1 MPRNMKMQ
9 NSLKIL
15 VCLGSFLLLLQNT
28 YAQKNVDSILEI
40 ANIQIYE
47 NPDKA
52 ILFAKEAYNFPDASV
67 KIKVSALLTISTAY
81 SSKRDYN
88 KATEYVERIKD
99 LFPKIKNERQ
109 QMNILNRIAGHYQE
123 LQIFDKAIDYLDESL
138 QLIEKYPVQDSV
150 QSFLGYNATLRG
162 FIYREQ
168 MNCDI
173 ALKYF
178 DKAITAYKRT
188 TEPHLRNANLSICYY
203 NKGNCLLS
211 LNEIE
216 EAKSSFSNSINYA
229 ENAEANSLIAFGQ
242 KGLAEAKTLEGNY
255 KEAITLLNN
264 ASLISESV
272 GDLILNK
279 GLYDGLSNNYLALHD
294 WENYTVFHNKFLSL
308 QKQTKKTER
317 KSVNQSLLN
326 LTESKA
332 EEIDTLH
339 KFYNPLQIGLI
350 IFIIL
355 SIGMLIR
362 LFFSEE
368 KKLKILQEK
377 LKN

>member
-1 MPRNMKMQ
+1 M
-9 NSLKIL
+9 L
-15 VCLGSFLLLLQNT
+15 VQT
-28 YAQKNVDSILEI
+28 AYAQKEVERILEK

-52 ILFAKEAYNFPDASV
+52 IFLAQQAYDNPDASV
-67 KIKVSALLTISTAY
+67 KHKVNALLTISTAY

-88 KATEYVERIKD
+88 KATEYVERIKG
-99 LFPKIKNERQ
+99 LIPNIQNERQ

-138 QLIEKYPVQDSV
+138 QLIEKYPAQDSV
-150 QSFLGYNATLRG
+150 QSYLGYNATLRG

-168 MNCDI
+168 MNCEI

-178 DKAITAYKRT
+178 DKAIKAYEKAQ
-188 TEPHLRNANLSICYY
+188 EPHLRNANLSICHY
-203 NKGNCLLS
+203 NKGNCLLT
-211 LNEIE
+211 LNKID
-216 EAKSSFSNSINYA
+216 EAKASYLNSITYA
-229 ENAEANSLIAFGQ
+229 ENAEAKSLIAFGQ

-255 KEAITLLNN
+255 IEAIALLNK

-279 GLYDGLSNNYLALHD
+279 GLYDGLANNYLALHD
-294 WENYTVFHNKFLSL
+294 WENYTVFHSKFLAL
-308 QKQTKKTER
+308 QKQTKKVER
-317 KSVNQSLLN
+317 ESVNKSLIN
-326 LTESKA
+326 LTDSKA

-339 KFYNPLQIGLI
+339 RFYNPIQIGLL
-350 IFIIL
+350 IFIIFAL
-355 SIGMLIR
+355 GMIVR
-362 LFFSEE
+362 LFISEE
-368 KKLKILQEK
+368 KKLKMLQEK